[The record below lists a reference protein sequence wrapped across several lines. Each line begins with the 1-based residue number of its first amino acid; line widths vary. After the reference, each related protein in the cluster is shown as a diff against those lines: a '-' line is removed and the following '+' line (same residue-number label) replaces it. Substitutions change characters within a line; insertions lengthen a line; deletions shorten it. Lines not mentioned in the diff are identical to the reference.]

1 MGFLN
6 NYDREDSNYDSRLET
21 VKIYLKLKQ
30 LMIEIDDVDESS
42 DEEGNKI
49 AKAKGNSITAKL
61 EMEAK
66 QLQRMNR
73 DQAHHHHPQP
83 QHKTPQKKEKD
94 IEDDSDRDTDGEEKK
109 VDTLTACAIK
119 FTRKR
124 TKRRNIGVAH
134 ASKTATRRTRGCD
147 EIDEEIIVR
156 SVEIVNLIEVLEKL
170 L

>member
-73 DQAHHHHPQP
+73 DQDHHHHPQP

-109 VDTLTACAIK
+109 VDTLDRMRNQIHK
-119 FTRKR
+119 K
-124 TKRRNIGVAH
+124 KDKKKKHRR
-134 ASKTATRRTRGCD
+134 
-147 EIDEEIIVR
+147 
-156 SVEIVNLIEVLEKL
+156 
-170 L
+170 

>member
-1 MGFLN
+1 M
-6 NYDREDSNYDSRLET
+6 
-21 VKIYLKLKQ
+21 KLKQ

-49 AKAKGNSITAKL
+49 AKGESSTRARLTFNWFNLAKGNSITAKL

-73 DQAHHHHPQP
+73 DQDHHHHPQP

-109 VDTLTACAIK
+109 VDVSLLNQRTLYQAK
-119 FTRKR
+119 KR
-124 TKRRNIGVAH
+124 FQTLDRMRNQIHKKKDKKKKHRRRA
-134 ASKTATRRTRGCD
+134 R
-147 EIDEEIIVR
+147 
-156 SVEIVNLIEVLEKL
+156 IEDSDSSDSWM
-170 L
+170 